1 MSCDSISKLCTIILK
16 EYFDETIAGVG
27 ENLMQYGVKTL
38 KQICS
43 SSEYSVKEVKKSLSV
58 LVQHNLVNFSDKRR
72 EGLVDYIISKPNIL
86 NMVHYPAYIS
96 LVAGEQ
102 EGKQLPPSSASSWG
116 IHTLNILQALLVHGR
131 LSGSGAILE
140 AYKHM
145 KESMTDKEEESNVE
159 QLLKG
164 LNALCSHHILETV
177 SVNTAPDSDIP
188 QFKSDEVKNWSPPK
202 LNLGDIESAVLQ
214 DNIKDLKDDTYW
226 QPNFQVLSQKL
237 RDSIICAAA
246 VRRVDDT
253 AGRIVRSILDLCAEL
268 HDPWSP
274 TTGHISLPKISD
286 RVRKDWSGLV
296 THLDQYLTILT
307 ADRTRFVD
315 KVGDSGGGQYQVN
328 YKHIFQEIANATIEQ
343 IILERFGSKSMRIF
357 RYIMLKKYV
366 EENQIQQVVMIPSK
380 EAKLLTY
387 QLMENNFIC
396 LQELRKT
403 VGASN
408 VPSKALYLFYINF
421 DQVARYCVN
430 LCLITIHNLK
440 QRKEHE
446 LAVSARL
453 IDKRDKVEAILESV
467 RHEGGTE
474 EQLAEVAEMISP
486 PEQEELA
493 RLTRRLHQII
503 LAQTNTQ
510 QSLFILQTCLR
521 YKQS

>member
-1 MSCDSISKLCTIILK
+1 MSCDSLSKLCTSILR

-43 SSEYSVKEVKKSLSV
+43 SSNYSVKEVKKALSV

-72 EGLVDYIISKPNIL
+72 QGLVDYFISKPNIL
-86 NMVHYPAYIS
+86 NMVHYPAYIN

-102 EGKQLPPSSASSWG
+102 EGKQLPPSSASVWG
-116 IHTLNILQALLVHGR
+116 IHTLSLLQGLFVHGR
-131 LSGSGAILE
+131 LNGSGAILE
-140 AYKHM
+140 AYRYMRENHE
-145 KESMTDKEEESNVE
+145 ESSNVE

-164 LNALCSHHILETV
+164 LNALCSQHILETV
-177 SVNTAPDSDIP
+177 SVNTSPDSDIP
-188 QFKSDEVKNWSPPK
+188 QFKSDEVKNWCPPP

-237 RDSIICAAA
+237 RDSIICVAA
-246 VRRVDDT
+246 VRRVDDM
-253 AGRIVRSILDLCAEL
+253 AGRIVRSILDLCADL

-274 TTGHISLPKISD
+274 TTAHIGLPKISD

-296 THLDQYLTILT
+296 THLEQYLTILT

-366 EENQIQQVVMIPSK
+366 EENQVQQVVMIPAK

-403 VGASN
+403 VGASS

-446 LAVSARL
+446 LGESARL

-467 RHEGGTE
+467 RQEGGTE

-493 RLTRRLHQII
+493 RLTRRLDQIM

-521 YKQS
+521 YRQS